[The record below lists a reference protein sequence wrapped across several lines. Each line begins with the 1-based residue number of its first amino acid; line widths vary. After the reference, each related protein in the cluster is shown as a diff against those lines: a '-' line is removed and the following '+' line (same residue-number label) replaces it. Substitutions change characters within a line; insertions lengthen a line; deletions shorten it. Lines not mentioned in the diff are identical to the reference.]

1 MQRRTRLEGIAQLL
15 GRGTQARG
23 REYRKGSRIGFA
35 VRQRLQH
42 AAGTDA
48 EQVRHEA
55 GHLDVRFLEQGLQP
69 ILQLYVG
76 ARQVSLVFASWNQLD
91 GWLRRVEGLRR
102 AA

>member
-1 MQRRTRLEGIAQLL
+1 VARRRAVASIA
-15 GRGTQARG
+15 
-23 REYRKGSRIGFA
+23 KGSRIGFA
-35 VRQRLQH
+35 GRQRLRH

-76 ARQVSLVFASWNQLD
+76 ARQVSLNFASWNQI
-91 GWLRRVEGLRR
+91 GKWLRRVEALRD